1 MINHLDRIT
10 GNRPVAVV
18 TGGVKRVGAAIVRAL
33 TVAGCDVVVTHR
45 TPPGPTVPA
54 AAESTASHA
63 ASVHLDLSDLAG
75 VERVGA
81 ELAAALP
88 RIDVL
93 IHNASIY
100 HSTPLAAL
108 TAEDAQAFYRVNALA
123 PLLLSRALAPRL
135 AASTLTGPDGLPI
148 GGAIVSLCDIH
159 AMGESGQPRRD
170 FSAYAMSKAALL
182 EMTMSLARD
191 LAPHVRVNAV
201 APGVVAFPESGPES
215 DPAMQARYLSRVPL
229 GRAGTPNDAAA
240 AVRWLALEAGYCTG
254 QVIRVDGGR
263 SIT

>member
-1 MINHLDRIT
+1 MIDHVDRIT
-10 GNRPVAVV
+10 GRRPVAVV
-18 TGGVKRVGAAIVRAL
+18 TGGTKRVGAAIVRAL
-33 TVAGCDVVVTHR
+33 TVAGCDVVITYR
-45 TPPGPTVPA
+45 TPPDPATPAGAPT
-54 AAESTASHA
+54 HA
-63 ASVHLDLSDLAG
+63 ASVHLDLADLAA
-75 VERVGA
+75 VERVGTQ
-81 ELAAALP
+81 LAADLP
-88 RIDVL
+88 RVDVL

-100 HSTPLAAL
+100 HPTPLATL
-108 TAEDAQAFYRVNALA
+108 TAEDAQAFYHINALA

-135 AASTLTGPDGLPI
+135 AASTLTGPDGQPI

-159 AMGESGQPRRD
+159 AMGEGGQPRRD

-201 APGVVAFPESGPES
+201 APGVVAFPKSGPES

-229 GRAGTPNDAAA
+229 GRAGTPDDAAA

-254 QVIRVDGGR
+254 QVVRVDGGR